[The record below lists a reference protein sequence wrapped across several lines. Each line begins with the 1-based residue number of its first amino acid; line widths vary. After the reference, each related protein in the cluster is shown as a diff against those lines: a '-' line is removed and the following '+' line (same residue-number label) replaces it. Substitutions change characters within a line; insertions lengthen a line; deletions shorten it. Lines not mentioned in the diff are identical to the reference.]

1 MVPFQKYIV
10 SVQATAVAAVL
21 LLALP
26 ATAFALECKMDENR
40 TFGAALSD
48 EWISTRIE
56 SAYLFDPKLNT
67 FDVDVKVHNGVAH
80 VIGYVPNEMERD
92 LALKIAENARGV
104 KGVVDRLVID
114 PHYKDIQQRETLT
127 EGATDYVMSRR
138 VKMALVRSP
147 RVAGTQVGVDAYN
160 GVVTL
165 RGSVNSLEEKM
176 VAEEIA
182 RGISEVK
189 EVKNEIIV
197 VC

>member
-1 MVPFQKYIV
+1 MVPFQKYT
-10 SVQATAVAAVL
+10 ATGRVIAVVTAL

-26 ATAFALECKMDENR
+26 ATAFALECEMYESR
-40 TFGAALSD
+40 SFGAALSD

-56 SAYLFDPKLNT
+56 TAYLFDPKLNT

-92 LALKIAENARGV
+92 LALQIAENTRGV

-114 PHYKDIQQRETLT
+114 PYYKDIQKRETLT
-127 EGATDYVMSRR
+127 EGTTDYFMSRR

-147 RVAGTQVGVDAYN
+147 RVAGTRVGVDAYN

-182 RGISEVK
+182 LSISDVK